1 MKIAEIRELS
11 TKELLERVD
20 AEVAAYDQKK
30 INHSISPMDNPSQIK
45 QQRRLI
51 ARMKTELRQRE
62 LNNKNC
68 HIAHPRHFP
77 LVETTQQDGSVYS
90 QPK

>member
-30 INHSISPMDNPSQIK
+30 INHSISPMDNPSATQIDCAHEN
-45 QQRRLI
+45 RI
-51 ARMKTELRQRE
+51 APERT
-62 LNNKNC
+62 
-68 HIAHPRHFP
+68 
-77 LVETTQQDGSVYS
+77 
-90 QPK
+90 

>member
-30 INHSISPMDNPSQIK
+30 INHSISPMDNLSQIK
-45 QQRRLI
+45 QQRRMI

-62 LNNKNC
+62 LNNKN
-68 HIAHPRHFP
+68 
-77 LVETTQQDGSVYS
+77 
-90 QPK
+90 